1 MTYFSQF
8 WFFCSFLT
16 FFHIEF
22 DTRNIFKSQKL
33 HSFVDWLYGI
43 EINGL
48 KWWRRHMCEKKS
60 PRKKNTEIMF
70 LLRFIPNIAKL
81 LLVLHHFFSF
91 LIYLYSLLFCWC
103 FFFLSIFCC
112 FKMSVWLMLHPN
124 ETASASK
131 VPFDSHEAEK

>member
-33 HSFVDWLYGI
+33 HSFVDWSYGI

-60 PRKKNTEIMF
+60 PRKKKHRNHVFASFYSEHSQIIACSSSFF
-70 LLRFIPNIAKL
+70 LVLDLFVFFVI
-81 LLVLHHFFSF
+81 LLV
-91 LIYLYSLLFCWC
+91 